1 MQNTWRKPKAA
12 ENPRMVLK
20 VKPIEVLWQTR
31 QEDVFAEIAK
41 LLGVPSANTNT
52 EGWFSKR
59 MQALKNILRTMSDE
73 EAEELEREQ
82 KRIGTQGYPEHIKQE

>member
-41 LLGVPSANTNT
+41 LLSVPSANTNT

-82 KRIGTQGYPEHIKQE
+82 KRIGTQGYPEHIK